1 MIERLSDSEIKARIE
16 ISKMNDLKAIDRFA
30 IQTFVR
36 QGYYLARTVTLLK
49 TIDEAVERF
58 RNDMSSPSSF
68 PLLEDGSS
76 PEHIWKVLDVYTM
89 EDLLKNIKRF
99 DQLFMSWPNI
109 HAYWLGMKRQA
120 RIQSALE
127 RQEKVETE

>member
-1 MIERLSDSEIKARIE
+1 MTEHLSDSEIKARME
-16 ISKMNDLKAIDRFA
+16 VSKMSDQQAVDRFML
-30 IQTFVR
+30 QTFVR
-36 QGYYLARTVTLLK
+36 QGYYLARTATLLK
-49 TIDEAVERF
+49 AIDEAVERF

-68 PLLEDGSS
+68 PFLEDGVS

-89 EDLLKNIKRF
+89 EDLLKNIERF
-99 DQLFMSWPNI
+99 DKLFMSWPNI

-127 RQEKVETE
+127 RQEKVKQE

>member
-1 MIERLSDSEIKARIE
+1 MTEHLSETEVFAMME
-16 ISKMNDLKAIDRFA
+16 VSKMSDQQSVDRFLL
-30 IQTFVR
+30 QTFVR
-36 QGYYLARTVTLLK
+36 QGYYLARTATLLK
-49 TIDEAVERF
+49 TINQAVERF

-68 PLLEDGSS
+68 PFLEDGAS

-99 DQLFMSWPNI
+99 DELFMSWPNI

-127 RQEKVETE
+127 RQEKVKQE

>member
-1 MIERLSDSEIKARIE
+1 MVERLSDSEVKARME
-16 ISKMNDLKAIDRFA
+16 ISKMSDQQAVDRFRL
-30 IQTFVR
+30 QTFVR
-36 QGYYLARTVTLLK
+36 QGYFLARTVTLLK

-68 PLLEDGSS
+68 PFLDEGLS
-76 PEHIWKVLDVYTM
+76 PEQIWKVLDVYTM

-99 DQLFMSWPNI
+99 DELFVSWPNI

-127 RQEKVETE
+127 RQEKVKQE